1 MNIILSQDVK
11 DYMNEKETPNI
22 IVAVAQSQG

>member
-11 DYMNEKETPNI
+11 DYMNEKDLPNI
-22 IVAVAQSQG
+22 IVAVNLSHG